1 MKKLQSNIKTNF
13 NASKE
18 ISQLAQTSPQLMH
31 ISQADLED
39 SLPASV
45 NIRPLMNRLLQVRTN
60 WDLPFTTRNARFS
73 LCNSA
78 KLLNSGKNNGVVE
91 HAQLRD
97 ADKKIIKEQGGS
109 FQFWKCNLCHFRV
122 RCHIIHSNTGN
133 IETTEEVRR
142 PGKGHLTLRTVF
154 LAKSHLYMESP
165 RALRYACL
173 FCVGNGERLVSGN
186 TAFPSASELADHI
199 DGCHDF
205 ESLPKLFMDEL
216 HVALP
221 DENPKGRYDVQFHR
235 TRSAL

>member
-1 MKKLQSNIKTNF
+1 MIKLKFNMKTNF
-13 NASKE
+13 SASKE

-45 NIRPLMNRLLQVRTN
+45 NIRSLMYRLSQVSTN

-91 HAQLRD
+91 HAQLRV

-109 FQFWKCNLCHFRV
+109 FQFWKCDLCHFRV
-122 RCHIIHSNTGN
+122 RYHIIHSNTGN

-154 LAKSHLYMESP
+154 LAKSHLYMES
-165 RALRYACL
+165 RHALRYACL
-173 FCVGNGERLVSGN
+173 FCVGNGERLVEEN
-186 TAFPSASELADHI
+186 TAFLNENELADHI

-216 HVALP
+216 YVALP
-221 DENPKGRYDVQFHR
+221 DENPNGRYDVQFHR